1 MTDMTLRPNETTG
14 SPGRTYM
21 WYTGK
26 PVYPFGYG
34 IHYTNFSVAVSNSTS
49 SSSYSISSLMS
60 SCTESY
66 KDRCTFKTFDVD
78 VKNIGSVTS
87 DYVTLGFLAGTHG
100 PAPYPQKRLVAY
112 QRLHNVTCGGMQTAS
127 LNLTLGSL
135 ARVDDMGNK
144 VLYPGDYALLIDT
157 QPLAM
162 VNFTLTGDSVMLDE
176 WPQPPAARSQ
186 TSDYFVGGY
195 GSTYENQVPVE

>member
-1 MTDMTLRPNETTG
+1 M
-14 SPGRTYM
+14 
-21 WYTGK
+21 
-26 PVYPFGYG
+26 
-34 IHYTNFSVAVSNSTS
+34 
-49 SSSYSISSLMS
+49 
-60 SCTESY
+60 
-66 KDRCTFKTFDVD
+66 FKTFDVD

-100 PAPYPQKRLVAY
+100 PAPYPKKRLVAY
-112 QRLHNVTCGGMQTAS
+112 QRLHNVTCDATQTAS

-186 TSDYFVGGY
+186 VSDYFVGGF
-195 GSTYENQVPVE
+195 GSTYDNQVPVE